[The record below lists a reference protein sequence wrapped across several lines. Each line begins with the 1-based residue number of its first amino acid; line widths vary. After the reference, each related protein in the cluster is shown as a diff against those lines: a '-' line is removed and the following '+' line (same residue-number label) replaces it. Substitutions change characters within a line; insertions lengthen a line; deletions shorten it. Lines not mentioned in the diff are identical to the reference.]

1 MRFHLISGTVH
12 DVNAAAVGLPAGNAG
27 GKMLVGVGD
36 APVDLVLVRIVNA
49 VRSGVAALPELL
61 DELIALF
68 VVAQFEKSFAL
79 LVGND
84 PAHVLIE
91 PFLVSLAQLNVQ
103 RLFVLLA
110 LLRADGSLERVFLG
124 LPVVGA
130 VLVFGIVGIYR
141 GIGR

>member
-49 VRSGVAALPELL
+49 VGSGVAALPELL
-61 DELIALF
+61 DELIALL
-68 VVAQFEKSFAL
+68 VVAQLEKSFAL
-79 LVGND
+79 LVGDD

-91 PFLVSLAQLNVQ
+91 PFLVGLAQ
-103 RLFVLLA
+103 
-110 LLRADGSLERVFLG
+110 
-124 LPVVGA
+124 
-130 VLVFGIVGIYR
+130 
-141 GIGR
+141 IGRASCRE